1 MNIPLLVALE
11 DQNVLSRCLTPA
23 ATDSSSEDPYASI
36 KLLQPCPLEPF
47 CCGQLACAFAS
58 ASCIDFQRR
67 LVHAC
72 NAHVSDPKDFALQ
85 FIFESDGG
93 WEEKA
98 LCFNTCPE
106 TSDVMFCSFDGLT
119 DRLCAE

>member
-1 MNIPLLVALE
+1 MNIPLLVELE

-58 ASCIDFQRR
+58 ASCVDFQSR

-72 NAHVSDPKDFALQ
+72 DANVSGEKDSALQ

-98 LCFNTCPE
+98 LRFNTRCE
-106 TSDVMFCSFDGLT
+106 TSDVMFCSFDGLA
-119 DRLCAE
+119 DSLRAE